1 MKYFEKLEEFF
12 QRSIVELYF
21 DLSNF
26 FYVDLNS
33 FLHCEFIYYKLHE
46 HSIILIKLPLVKRY
60 GYGNGLRSSFWKSI
74 PYSQNFVSNKRKAI
88 HNRII
93 QTSFRRRKGRVED
106 KRKEE
111 SSEEAGRTF
120 AGYQEEKKKKVWE
133 IRCHEWTNFLIRA
146 KQRDHTP
153 KSRCPSAIS
162 SSIRPNPW
170 KSPRHDPRSTWC
182 VPCSWRRAS
191 GSRRIMIGHE
201 SKNQETTYSRH
212 LLYAAISRTRKN
224 LTCRDRAADRAGRN
238 YPRGGVC
245 TCSSF
250 RGDRMDL
257 LSVSVSFIRWKRT
270 VSPGERRIHGFFLP
284 SIDEIIFFRDASAWS
299 PWQHRDRIRN

>member
-12 QRSIVELYF
+12 QRSIVELYSDF
-21 DLSNF
+21 SYF
-26 FYVDLNS
+26 FYVNS
-33 FLHCEFIYYKLHE
+33 FLRCKFIYYTLHE

-60 GYGNGLRSSFWKSI
+60 GHGNGLRSSFWKSI

-111 SSEEAGRTF
+111 SSEEAERTF
-120 AGYQEEKKKKVWE
+120 AGYQEEKKKVWE

-201 SKNQETTYSRH
+201 SKNQETTYPRH
-212 LLYAAISRTRKN
+212 LLYAAISRNAKKFDLQRSCSGS
-224 LTCRDRAADRAGRN
+224 CRAKLPPWRRMHLLLL
-238 YPRGGVC
+238 PRGQDGPPLCFGVLYPVKENRFPWREKN
-245 TCSSF
+245 S
-250 RGDRMDL
+250 R
-257 LSVSVSFIRWKRT
+257 
-270 VSPGERRIHGFFLP
+270 FLP
-284 SIDEIIFFRDASAWS
+284 SLDRRDNLLSWCVCLISLTASRQDS
-299 PWQHRDRIRN
+299 